1 MKATCID
8 TFDKLR
14 AYKSG
19 SRGFEKMERL
29 GGLLYPGKDDMA
41 LMQADGFLITLAL
54 EMAAIVARD
63 FPQLGP
69 TIEMPSPGMSTT
81 AEEQGAP
88 PKITLVPKITQPHKV
103 PPLPDVFF
111 KEAERLKAEW
121 IEDVEKDYLTKSQMR
136 SDSCSWQ
143 WSIVAAWE
151 LLLWGRMLE

>member
-1 MKATCID
+1 MSGGSTGWAAVVTQLDEVLYRLRSRVAGGDATVDKFDEILKATCID

-81 AEEQGAP
+81 AEAQGAP
-88 PKITLVPKITQPHKV
+88 PKNH
-103 PPLPDVFF
+103 
-111 KEAERLKAEW
+111 A
-121 IEDVEKDYLTKSQMR
+121 R
-136 SDSCSWQ
+136 SENH
-143 WSIVAAWE
+143 AAA
-151 LLLWGRMLE
+151 